1 MYVKGG
7 RGGVCNIHFT
17 VVHFFLLGNFSI
29 QFSKGG
35 GGVFL
40 NDMGG
45 RLVHTLF

>member
-1 MYVKGG
+1 MQHTFY
-7 RGGVCNIHFT
+7 RCPS
-17 VVHFFLLGNFSI
+17 FLLGNFSI

-35 GGVFL
+35 GGIFL